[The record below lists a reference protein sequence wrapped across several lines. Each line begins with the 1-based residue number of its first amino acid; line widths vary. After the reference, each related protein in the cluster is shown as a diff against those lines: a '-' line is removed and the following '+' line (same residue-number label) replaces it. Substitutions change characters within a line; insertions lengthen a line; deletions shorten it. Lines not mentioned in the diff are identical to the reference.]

1 MSNAQFTYHVL
12 ERPFPDDFVEWY
24 PYIKPE
30 VIGDSPWLPWLQR
43 VIAED
48 IPGVRDRFI
57 AARHEPSRAWAGV
70 VWASVSEAVPELA
83 HFGWFHVED
92 RWQGSGVGGHI
103 IGTYLSTLEA
113 EGVRVI
119 MLPTEITNERAIGMY
134 YRRGWRIT
142 LVDPARG
149 SVWMVREPHGFHESF
164 FTPAPDRPLEV
175 SPPQPSDFVALD
187 YLLGRPA
194 AAIRLLPI
202 GLVGS
207 RRFVSFHH
215 AWDEADYVV
224 ARQGGRPLGLA
235 VSVERKEETCVD
247 CFALDPRVMQAALEP
262 LLADAESPYA
272 LAAGGDAER
281 RAAFGAAGL
290 SPAGTVTE
298 DIAGAPLTLCRYA
311 C

>member
-12 ERPFPDDFVEWY
+12 ERPFPDDFVAWY
-24 PYIKPE
+24 PYIRPE
-30 VIGDSPWLPWLQR
+30 IIGDSPWLPWLQR
-43 VIAED
+43 VVAED

-57 AARHEPSRAWAGV
+57 AARHEPSGAWAGV

-113 EGVRVI
+113 EGVRAI

-235 VSVERKEETCVD
+235 VAVERGTQTEVD
-247 CFALDPRVMQAALEP
+247 AFGLDRGVMQAALNE
-262 LLADAESPYA
+262 LLQEVKGASA
-272 LAAGGDAER
+272 LVAAGDAQR
-281 RAAFGAAGL
+281 TAAFEAVGL
-290 SPAGTVTE
+290 TLAETFTKEV
-298 DIAGAPLTLCRYA
+298 AGAPLTLCRYVG
-311 C
+311 